1 MPSYKEHLVGGTV
14 SFGAMLL
21 IVSRWY
27 YPTAPT
33 TIEWLFCS
41 LAGSLFPDIDIKSK
55 GQKYFYWCILIA
67 LVIIS
72 IKKRFD
78 ILVGC
83 SVISVMPM
91 LVKHRGIF
99 HRLWFVI
106 GFPLLLWFLISLQFP
121 QLRLMILLDVI
132 FFISGAV
139 SHLWLDMGLARM
151 LRI

>member
-106 GFPLLLWFLISLQFP
+106 GFPLLFWFLISLQFP